1 MQKREIT
8 VLFALL
14 WMLAVLAGC
23 GKSNEGDT
31 PVYEGG
37 NIALYYDAEQWELCY
52 YDAEPYPVFDL
63 QTDGADIVFMTV
75 ENGGDVVNVFYKDSM
90 ALWSEDEIVKESKK
104 DKMEHKGYACYES
117 QISTKDDSFDMIL
130 YGKKQDD
137 KVIIG
142 WAEIPFTEEGKG
154 NKELKDE
161 ALQILSSMAYS
172 EKEEVGDVTTGE
184 EYEGLTYIYDILLDS
199 LKYGTGSGEPDTE
212 EKSENPDDALETKKE
227 AEEAKLFSEE
237 EIKKLKYIET
247 IEVED
252 FYGDKS
258 TYEVYGPKESE
269 SSDGYV
275 SWYGH
280 GLFYNASVY
289 SMGSN
294 SFVYSFLDD
303 MAGYTKESWLSED
316 SGYRDAEFS
325 EMKKNGDDRY
335 ITMTAVRDDYNG
347 VPYAE
352 KHVYYMHIA
361 KDGVGIYWE
370 LEMMENSADEKTER
384 VIDELAGCYG
394 INLDIL
400 KPTGEW
406 KEGNEERIMEEQDIY
421 EPDGDEIVLEKV
433 DGYQYMGMAT
443 LSVEVSGL
451 QAKSV
456 VMVPMGRSTT
466 ARENSVYANMHGIN
480 IQGSIDIMFSD
491 SLMAN
496 IKMETDSKYD
506 SLLKDDDIKNV
517 FRTEMMPMPGF
528 EEAYYVIFTYKE
540 KDYVT
545 KKYVNKAEAR
555 CYMKLDDDFYL
566 QYNITLS
573 ENEYDDA
580 TNVVLEELGDA
591 YGIDLSEYYY
601 EEVD

>member
-142 WAEIPFTEEGKG
+142 WAEIPFTEK
-154 NKELKDE
+154 
-161 ALQILSSMAYS
+161 
-172 EKEEVGDVTTGE
+172 GE

-294 SFVYSFLDD
+294 SFVYCC
-303 MAGYTKESWLSED
+303 
-316 SGYRDAEFS
+316 
-325 EMKKNGDDRY
+325 
-335 ITMTAVRDDYNG
+335 
-347 VPYAE
+347 
-352 KHVYYMHIA
+352 
-361 KDGVGIYWE
+361 
-370 LEMMENSADEKTER
+370 
-384 VIDELAGCYG
+384 LA
-394 INLDIL
+394 
-400 KPTGEW
+400 
-406 KEGNEERIMEEQDIY
+406 
-421 EPDGDEIVLEKV
+421 
-433 DGYQYMGMAT
+433 
-443 LSVEVSGL
+443 
-451 QAKSV
+451 
-456 VMVPMGRSTT
+456 
-466 ARENSVYANMHGIN
+466 H
-480 IQGSIDIMFSD
+480 
-491 SLMAN
+491 
-496 IKMETDSKYD
+496 
-506 SLLKDDDIKNV
+506 
-517 FRTEMMPMPGF
+517 
-528 EEAYYVIFTYKE
+528 
-540 KDYVT
+540 
-545 KKYVNKAEAR
+545 
-555 CYMKLDDDFYL
+555 
-566 QYNITLS
+566 
-573 ENEYDDA
+573 
-580 TNVVLEELGDA
+580 
-591 YGIDLSEYYY
+591 
-601 EEVD
+601 